1 MHRRE
6 EDAARA
12 HSIPTERR
20 SPACATSGARSKTG
34 DPCTRSSCDRI
45 MYAMPIQGEARRRP
59 PGATKSSEIRG
70 SIVFATLIIV
80 LVFLPLFLLSNVE
93 GRLLHPLG
101 FAYVVALGASLVV
114 ALTVTPALCSLLLP
128 RAKSILRGHE
138 PWLVRRLKSVY
149 RPQLNWSL
157 DHVGFVLTCSAVLLA
172 AAGILIASTA
182 PDGIIHLAQ
191 QLGLAQ
197 APAWMSAPM
206 AGYQLHTMPEGWMGK
221 AAAGL
226 AGLILIYGLC
236 LATGRFLTRQRSA

>member
-1 MHRRE
+1 HPSAVRGPHT
-6 EDAARA
+6 A
-12 HSIPTERR
+12 S
-20 SPACATSGARSKTG
+20 SP
-34 DPCTRSSCDRI
+34 
-45 MYAMPIQGEARRRP
+45 
-59 PGATKSSEIRG
+59 
-70 SIVFATLIIV
+70 
-80 LVFLPLFLLSNVE
+80 
-93 GRLLHPLG
+93 
-101 FAYVVALGASLVV
+101 ALGAI
-114 ALTVTPALCSLLLP
+114 ATV
-128 RAKSILRGHE
+128 
-138 PWLVRRLKSVY
+138 
-149 RPQLNWSL
+149 
-157 DHVGFVLTCSAVLLA
+157 AVLLA